1 VDSFT
6 LNDDGFELMQAG
18 DFAGALPLL
27 ERAVE
32 ALAGSGELAEAYAS
46 YNLAYTRFALGS
58 CDGVADL
65 LDRSEAV
72 QGHRK
77 EIDRLQRDWRKA
89 CDERGSGGQG
99 EGSDGG
105 DD

>member
-1 VDSFT
+1 
-6 LNDDGFELMQAG
+6 MQAG

-27 ERAVE
+27 ERAVS
-32 ALAGSGELAEAYAS
+32 ALSGSGTLTEAYAS

-58 CDGVADL
+58 CDGVLEL

-72 QGHRK
+72 QGHRT
-77 EIDRLQRDWRKA
+77 EIDALREEVERACEDEPPGRGRGKGKGRK
-89 CDERGSGGQG
+89 GS
-99 EGSDGG
+99 E